1 MMERSIWPGQLSPYI
16 AADLEYH
23 NFKDLDIE
31 APDGLPEIIVA
42 ESAISGSRSGGAIG
56 IGIGGQYCR

>member
-1 MMERSIWPGQLSPYI
+1 MERSIWPGQLSPYI

-31 APDGLPEIIVA
+31 ALDGLPEIIVA
-42 ESAISGSRSGGAIG
+42 DPQLAVQDQEV
-56 IGIGGQYCR
+56 Q